1 MWRQSW
7 RYAVSL
13 WKVVC
18 LWVFILYGWGN
29 YTFKTSVA
37 AAQRCYSSCSF
48 YVLWR
53 YVFHLKITKSLKMHI
68 FKILFQ
74 DQFSRYMC
82 FEDIY
87 FPLKIHIPLSIYI
100 FSRSYMSS
108 FEDIYFGRYVVSKEE
123 IHICFEAI
131 CFPLKIHIFI
141 WRYITLFWRFKFSFD
156 AIHFHFMIYILLWR

>member
-1 MWRQSW
+1 MQFHFEKLS
-7 RYAVSL
+7 AFG
-13 WKVVC
+13 C
-18 LWVFILYGWGN
+18 LSYMVEAITHLRLQLLPPRDVIPLVH
-29 YTFKTSVA
+29 SM
-37 AAQRCYSSCSF
+37 SH
-48 YVLWR
+48 WR

-123 IHICFEAI
+123 IDICFEAI